1 MQSDASYVGDSGSR
15 ENALVVLSRP
25 ISALQVVEMEHGGFR
40 WGPVTKLSIGAQ
52 LRFCGPG
59 FNTTTIKVVVGNVFY
74 FVYREDFN
82 AQGESLYKKERAFW
96 KSSSKSAR

>member
-15 ENALVVLSRP
+15 ENTLVALCRP
-25 ISALQVVEMEHGGFR
+25 ISALQVIEMEHGGFR
-40 WGPVTKLSIGAQ
+40 WGPVVKLSIGTE

-59 FNTTTIKVVVGNVFY
+59 FNKTTIKVVVNNLFY

-82 AQGESLYKKERAFW
+82 GQGESLVKKERAFW
-96 KSSSKSAR
+96 KSASKSGR